1 MKQQPKADKS
11 GISRDDW
18 LSALESAG
26 FTQEN
31 DQGAIT
37 IPEFMAMMGLASLPA
52 ASKRLD
58 TLVAQGKA
66 KRTRKVAVGTDGRQ
80 LSRVAYRLLT

>member
-1 MKQQPKADKS
+1 MAA
-11 GISRDDW
+11 
-18 LSALESAG
+18 LSQAG
-26 FTQEN
+26 YSNEN

-37 IPEFMAMMGLASLPA
+37 IPEFMAMMGLRSLPA

-66 KRTRKVAVGTDGRQ
+66 KKTRKVAVGTDGRQ
-80 LSRVAYRLLT
+80 LSRVAYRLLP